1 MLQLVFD
8 MEKRLLSTFITTT
21 ILSLIVL
28 LIVGSCIKEE
38 NFNVLSGSCA
48 TQLEKNV
55 TFQEVKSLYQGA
67 VIEISQDWTLEG
79 YVISSDKAGNFFNSL
94 HFQDSSTNPTQ
105 GFQIDIEIRDSHLFY
120 EVGDKI
126 YIKLKGLYIGKSK
139 GVLKLGGA
147 YALFGNLTIG
157 RLPVLSVAD
166 HIRVD
171 CDQDTQIIPK
181 PIGIEMVTD
190 QFVNTLIEIENV
202 EVADE
207 ELGLSFALE
216 KEMSKRTLVNCTG
229 DRLVMLNSGYSNFY
243 DAIVPNKNGSI
254 TGVLFKE
261 NNELQLIIRDTLDI
275 SFDQERCEENIT
287 EFTSNEVYISELA
300 DPDNNSGA
308 RFVELYNA
316 GIDSISLK
324 GWSLR
329 RYTNDNL
336 TISSTLDLS
345 SYVIRANQTL
355 VIASNV
361 LEFEST
367 YGFAPDVEAGSNSP
381 ADSNGDDN
389 LELVDPFG
397 KVIDVFGVVGEDGSG
412 TNHEFEDG
420 RAFRSIVVVQGNPVY
435 AFSEWTL
442 FNDTGASGTS
452 NQPQNAPQDFTPGER
467 E

>member
-1 MLQLVFD
+1 M
-8 MEKRLLSTFITTT
+8 
-21 ILSLIVL
+21 L
-28 LIVGSCIKEE
+28 LIVSSCIKEE
-38 NFNVLSGSCA
+38 RFGGLSGSC
-48 TQLEKNV
+48 TNHLERNV
-55 TFQEVKSLYQGA
+55 TFEQVKNLYQGE
-67 VIEISQDWTLEG
+67 VIEISHDWTLEG
-79 YVISSDKAGNFFNSL
+79 YVISSDREGNFFNSL
-94 HFQDSSTNPTQ
+94 HFQDHPTNPTQ
-105 GFQIDIEIRDSHLFY
+105 GLQIDVDIRDSHLFY

-126 YIKLKGLYIGKSK
+126 YIRLKGLYIGESK

-157 RLPVLSVAD
+157 RLPALSVAD
-166 HIRVD
+166 HIWID

-181 PIGIEMVTD
+181 PLGIEMVTE
-190 QFVNTLIEIENV
+190 QFVNTLIELEHV

-207 ELGLSFALE
+207 ELGLPFALKE
-216 KEMSKRTLVNCTG
+216 EMSKRTLVNCTG

-243 DAIVPNKNGSI
+243 EAIVPNKNGSI
-254 TGVLFKE
+254 KGVLYKE
-261 NNELQLIIRDTLDI
+261 KNEFQLIIRDSLDI
-275 SFDQERCEENIT
+275 FFDQERCEEIIT
-287 EFTSNEVYISELA
+287 EFTSNEIFISELA
-300 DPDNNSGA
+300 DPENNSGA

-336 TISSTLDLS
+336 TISSAIDLS
-345 SYVIRANQTL
+345 SYVIKANQTL
-355 VIASNV
+355 VVASNI

-397 KVIDVFGVVGEDGSG
+397 MVIDVFGVIGEDGSG

-420 RAFRSIVVVQGNPVY
+420 RAFRNIFVSNGNPVY
-435 AFSEWTL
+435 TFSEWTL
-442 FNDTGASGTS
+442 FNDTGASGT
-452 NQPQNAPQDFTPGER
+452 NNEPKNAPEDFTPGVR

>member
-1 MLQLVFD
+1 MNLKWVLFSGI
-8 MEKRLLSTFITTT
+8 LLLTMGVVLRMFTEQRSVAI
-21 ILSLIVL
+21 L
-28 LIVGSCIKEE
+28 LI
-38 NFNVLSGSCA
+38 
-48 TQLEKNV
+48 
-55 TFQEVKSLYQGA
+55 
-67 VIEISQDWTLEG
+67 
-79 YVISSDKAGNFFNSL
+79 
-94 HFQDSSTNPTQ
+94 
-105 GFQIDIEIRDSHLFY
+105 
-120 EVGDKI
+120 
-126 YIKLKGLYIGKSK
+126 
-139 GVLKLGGA
+139 
-147 YALFGNLTIG
+147 
-157 RLPVLSVAD
+157 
-166 HIRVD
+166 
-171 CDQDTQIIPK
+171 
-181 PIGIEMVTD
+181 
-190 QFVNTLIEIENV
+190 
-202 EVADE
+202 
-207 ELGLSFALE
+207 
-216 KEMSKRTLVNCTG
+216 
-229 DRLVMLNSGYSNFY
+229 
-243 DAIVPNKNGSI
+243 I

-275 SFDQERCEENIT
+275 SFDQERCEEIIT